1 MNKATAVTFTVP
13 LHATAPIGIGAH
25 VRVRQKGVGQVTIA
39 PEGGV
44 TLAGTSSLQ
53 TRTQGSVVE
62 LQKIAPDSWAV
73 WGDTVTELGYVEVTT
88 NTTISAT
95 AEGVAND
102 IVSLGAIT
110 YTAQPIVVE
119 FFFPRVTNGTGG
131 STFFVLLNDSTVLG
145 LVGLNSA
152 SGVAGVGIP
161 VFGKRRFTPTAGS
174 HTIKVAAYRNTANST
189 VEAGTGAT
197 TTFFPGYIRATLA

>member
-1 MNKATAVTFTVP
+1 MADSKISALTADTTLDDTDEAVLNSGATSKKITGANLKASMPGYEFGYA
-13 LHATAPIGIGAH
+13 
-25 VRVRQKGVGQVTIA
+25 QVT
-39 PEGGV
+39 G
-44 TLAGTSSLQ
+44 
-53 TRTQGSVVE
+53 
-62 LQKIAPDSWAV
+62 
-73 WGDTVTELGYVEVTT
+73 

-95 AEGVAND
+95 TEGAAND
-102 IVSLGAIT
+102 IVTLGAIT
-110 YTAQPIVVE
+110 YPALPIVVE

-131 STFFVLLNDSTVLG
+131 STFFVLLNDATVLG

-197 TTFFPGYIRATLA
+197 TTFFPGFIRATLV